1 MGFWVLAVFYSL
13 EYISIRIILKYNR
26 EILLVMMDTTNIE
39 DNNSVVLAM
48 SNSIS
53 LQLLSRKIDFWL

>member
-1 MGFWVLAVFYSL
+1 M

>member
-53 LQLLSRKIDFWL
+53 LQVLSRKIDFWL

>member
-1 MGFWVLAVFYSL
+1 MRV
-13 EYISIRIILKYNR
+13 ILKYNG
-26 EILLVMMDTTNIE
+26 EILLAVMDTTNIE

-48 SNSIS
+48 SGSIL